1 MNVRRMTD
9 LDRGAVAN
17 LHRRSARELG
27 ARAYDE
33 ETAKAWAGDR
43 CHCDYDL
50 GSDGST
56 FVVAVTAPDATRGP
70 RVERSPGGGE
80 GDVAGFGHLNAAS
93 GEVEAVYVSPTYA
106 GEGVGTRLL
115 EVLESRASELGFDE
129 LVLVSS
135 LNAVGFYEHHG
146 YAVAES
152 TTVETTGNGVTAT
165 LDVRV
170 MEKSL
175 QSDDVPEETT
185 SSHTSL
191 ASGS

>member
-1 MNVRRMTD
+1 MGMNVRRMTD

-27 ARAYDE
+27 ADVYDE

-50 GSDGST
+50 ADANSV
-56 FVVAVTAPDATRGP
+56 FVVAVTTPDVTRGP

-80 GDVAGFGHLNAAS
+80 GDVAGFAHLDVAA
-93 GEVEAVYVSPTYA
+93 GEVAAVYVSPTYA
-106 GEGVGTRLL
+106 GEGVGSMLL
-115 EVLESRASELGFDE
+115 SHLEARARDDGVDSLS
-129 LVLVSS
+129 VASS
-135 LNAVGFYEHHG
+135 LNAVGFYEHHD
-146 YAVAES
+146 YAVTGS
-152 TTVETTGNGVTAT
+152 TSFETTGNGVTAT

-175 QSDDVPEETT
+175 ETEVSSVQSAEVPA
-185 SSHTSL
+185 
-191 ASGS
+191 ASR

>member
-50 GSDGST
+50 GDADAT
-56 FVVAVTAPDATRGP
+56 FVVAVTAPDVTRAP

-80 GDVAGFGHLNAAS
+80 GDVAGFGHLNADTGAL
-93 GEVEAVYVSPTYA
+93 EAVYVSPTYA

-115 EVLESRASELGFDE
+115 DVLESRAVEAGVEDLS
-129 LVLVSS
+129 LVSS

-146 YAVAES
+146 YAVTDE
-152 TTVETTGNGVTAT
+152 TTVESRGNGVTAT

-170 MEKSL
+170 MTKTLQADGETEK
-175 QSDDVPEETT
+175 PT
-185 SSHTSL
+185 SSRMSQTSQ
-191 ASGS
+191 S

>member
-50 GSDGST
+50 GDAEST
-56 FVVAVTAPDATRGP
+56 FVVAVTSPDVTRGP

-80 GDVAGFGHLNAAS
+80 GDVAGFGHLNADTGA
-93 GEVEAVYVSPTYA
+93 VEAVYVSPTYA
-106 GEGVGTRLL
+106 GDGVGTRLL
-115 EVLESRASELGFDE
+115 EALESRAVETGLDE
-129 LVLVSS
+129 LSLVSS

-146 YAVAES
+146 YAVTDA
-152 TTVETTGNGVTAT
+152 TTVETRGNGVTAT

-175 QSDDVPEETT
+175 QPEDVPDEQ
-185 SSHTSL
+185 SSSRMSR
-191 ASGS
+191 ASSS

>member
-1 MNVRRMTD
+1 MTD

-17 LHRRSARELG
+17 LHRRSARDLG

-50 GSDGST
+50 GDAGST
-56 FVVAVTAPDATRGP
+56 YVVAVTSPDVTRGP

-80 GDVAGFGHLNAAS
+80 GDVAGFGHLNADTGA
-93 GEVEAVYVSPTYA
+93 VEAVYVSPTYV
-106 GEGVGTRLL
+106 GEGVGTKLL
-115 EVLESRASELGFDE
+115 EHLEARAVEAGLEELS
-129 LVLVSS
+129 LVSS

-146 YAVAES
+146 YAVADA

-165 LDVRV
+165 LDVQV

-175 QSDDVPEETT
+175 APEDATDEQTG
-185 SSHTSL
+185 SRTSL
-191 ASGS
+191 ASSS

>member
-27 ARAYDE
+27 AEAYDE

-50 GSDGST
+50 ADADSV
-56 FVVAVTAPDATRGP
+56 FVVAVTSPDVTRGP

-80 GDVAGFGHLNAAS
+80 GDVAGFAHLDVDA
-93 GEVEAVYVSPTYA
+93 GEVAAVYVSPTYA
-106 GEGVGTRLL
+106 GEGVGSMLL
-115 EVLESRASELGFDE
+115 SQLEARARDDGLESLSVA
-129 LVLVSS
+129 SS
-135 LNAVGFYEHHG
+135 LNAVGFYEHHD
-146 YAVAES
+146 YAVTGS
-152 TTVETTGNGVTAT
+152 TSFETTGNGVTAT

-175 QSDDVPEETT
+175 EPEVASVQSAEARAT
-185 SSHTSL
+185 SR
-191 ASGS
+191 

>member
-17 LHRRSARELG
+17 LHRRSARERG

-50 GSDGST
+50 GNADST
-56 FVVAVTAPDATRGP
+56 FVVAVTAPDVTRGP

-80 GDVAGFGHLNAAS
+80 GDVAGFGHLNADTGA
-93 GEVEAVYVSPTYA
+93 VEAVYVSPTYA

-115 EVLESRASELGFDE
+115 EALESRAAEAGVDE
-129 LVLVSS
+129 LSLVSS

-146 YAVAES
+146 YAVTDA

-165 LDVRV
+165 LDVRT

-175 QSDDVPEETT
+175 LADDEAGEPT
-185 SSHTSL
+185 SSRPSR
-191 ASGS
+191 ASSS

>member
-27 ARAYDE
+27 ADVYDE

-50 GSDGST
+50 ADANSV
-56 FVVAVTAPDATRGP
+56 FVVAVTTPDVTRGP

-80 GDVAGFGHLNAAS
+80 GDVAGFAHLDVAA
-93 GEVEAVYVSPTYA
+93 GEVAAVYVSPTYA
-106 GEGVGTRLL
+106 GEGVGSMLL
-115 EVLESRASELGFDE
+115 SHLEARARDDGVDSLS
-129 LVLVSS
+129 VASS
-135 LNAVGFYEHHG
+135 LNAVGFYEHHD
-146 YAVAES
+146 YAVTGS
-152 TTVETTGNGVTAT
+152 TSFETTGNGVTAT

-175 QSDDVPEETT
+175 ETEVSSVQSAEVPA
-185 SSHTSL
+185 
-191 ASGS
+191 ASR

>member
-1 MNVRRMTD
+1 MTD

-50 GSDGST
+50 GDAGST
-56 FVVAVTAPDATRGP
+56 FVVAVTAPDVTRGP

-80 GDVAGFGHLNAAS
+80 GDVAGFGHLNADIGA
-93 GEVEAVYVSPTYA
+93 VEAVYVSPTYA
-106 GEGVGTRLL
+106 GEGIGTRLL
-115 EVLESRASELGFDE
+115 ADLESRAAEVGLEELS
-129 LVLVSS
+129 LVSS

-146 YAVAES
+146 YAVTDA
-152 TTVETTGNGVTAT
+152 TTVETRGNGVTAT
-165 LDVRV
+165 LDVRT

-175 QSDDVPEETT
+175 PSVAASEDATEEQT
-185 SSHTSL
+185 SSRMSHPS
-191 ASGS
+191 SS